1 MNIIVTGASKGI
13 GKELVKLFAQE
24 KGNTIVAISRNKPL
38 LDELKKDCETFSADS
53 KVFPFPF
60 DLGSGD
66 MVDGLIPYMK
76 KVMPSVDILVNNAG
90 TLVNKPFENLTEE
103 DFDQLFNVNVK
114 SAFKLVQALLSFFP
128 ANSHIVNISSMGGY
142 QGSMKFPGLSLYAA
156 SKGALAI
163 LTECMAEE
171 LKDREIKVNCLALG
185 AVQTEMLSEA
195 FPGFKA
201 PLKPEQ
207 MAGFIKSFA
216 VTGHHV
222 FNGKILP
229 VSLSIP

>member
-1 MNIIVTGASKGI
+1 MNIIITGASRGI

-24 KGNTIVAISRNKPL
+24 SGNTIVAISRNKPL
-38 LDELKKDCETFSADS
+38 LDELRKECKFFSTDS
-53 KVFPFPF
+53 TVFSFPF

-66 MVDGLIPYMK
+66 MVNGLIPDLK

-90 TLVNKPFENLTEE
+90 YLVNKPFENLTGE

-114 SAFKLVQALLSFFP
+114 SAFKLVQALLSLFT
-128 ANSHIVNISSMGGY
+128 ANSHIINISSMGGY

-156 SKGALAI
+156 SKGALAV

-171 LKDREIKVNCLALG
+171 LKEREIKVNCLALG

-195 FPGFKA
+195 FPGYKA

-207 MAGFIKSFA
+207 MAGFIKNFA
-216 VTGHHV
+216 VTGHYV

-229 VSLSIP
+229 VSLSTP

>member
-1 MNIIVTGASKGI
+1 MNVIITGASRGI

-24 KGNTIVAISRNKPL
+24 SGNTIVAISRNKPL
-38 LDELKKDCETFSADS
+38 LDELRKECETFTTGST
-53 KVFPFPF
+53 VFSFPF

-66 MVDGLIPYMK
+66 MVNGLIPDLK
-76 KVMPSVDILVNNAG
+76 KVIPSVDILVNNAG
-90 TLVNKPFENLTEE
+90 YLVNKPFENLTGE

-114 SAFKLVQALLSFFP
+114 SAFMLIQALLPLFKS
-128 ANSHIVNISSMGGY
+128 NSHIVNISSMGGY
-142 QGSMKFPGLSLYAA
+142 QGSMKFTGLSLYAA

-171 LKDREIKVNCLALG
+171 LKEREIKVNCLALG

-195 FPGFKA
+195 FPGYKA

-207 MAGFIKSFA
+207 MAGFIKNFA
-216 VTGHHV
+216 VTGHYV

-229 VSLSIP
+229 VSLSTP